1 MAAGLLIMLVLMAGC
16 GASYTGQQAAGS
28 NETAGEISQEN
39 PEEGIEEDATE
50 AADGTEDNKDTDA
63 SDTEAIAEDTALYEA
78 ITSEDG
84 LGPDAICGTAMG
96 SGYFAD
102 ADLVDLVFENYN
114 AITLENELKPESMFG
129 KSNNGPMGGTHDEE
143 LNGKTISVP
152 TIYHK
157 KADDMLD
164 KILAWNDE
172 NPGRAFKVRGH
183 VLVWHS
189 QTPEWFFHEDY
200 DNDKPYASKEVMD
213 ERQEWYIK
221 SMLEYYTGEGSKYEG
236 LFYAWDVVNEAVS
249 DSGGKYRSADSD
261 WWKIY
266 ESEEYIVNA
275 FRYAN
280 KYAAPEVD
288 LYYNDYN
295 EDNDLKMMGIIKL
308 IQAVKEDP
316 EARIDGFGMQGH
328 YSLNQPSDKK
338 FETCARKYLEEV
350 DKVMLTEL
358 DVKASA
364 GYDGSDE
371 KIKEEY
377 IKQAEYYK
385 GIYEAVKRIK
395 ADGGDFAGITTWG
408 VADPV
413 SWLHDFTGKS
423 QCPLLFDGKYERKP
437 AFWAFVDP
445 SRIEGNE

>member
-1 MAAGLLIMLVLMAGC
+1 MRKLFRRLTAAGLLIMLVLMAGC
-16 GASYTGQQAAGS
+16 
-28 NETAGEISQEN
+28 ETAGEIPQEN
-39 PEEGIEEDATE
+39 LEEGIEEAAPE
-50 AADGTEDNKDTDA
+50 EADG
-63 SDTEAIAEDTALYEA
+63 AEDTEDIDADNTETEVEDVTLREA
-78 ITSEDG
+78 ITSESG
-84 LGPDAICGTAMG
+84 LGPDAICGTAIG
-96 SGYFAD
+96 SGYFSD
-102 ADLVDLVFENYN
+102 PELMDLVYDHYN
-114 AITLENELKPESMFG
+114 ALTFENELKPETMFG
-129 KSNNGPMGGTHDEE
+129 NSYNGPMGGTHDEE
-143 LNGKTISVP
+143 LNGETISVP
-152 TIYHK
+152 AIYHK

-164 KILAWNDE
+164 KILAWNEE
-172 NPGRAFKVRGH
+172 NPDRVFKVRGH

-189 QTPEWFFHEDY
+189 QTPEWFFREDY
-200 DNDKPYASKEVMD
+200 DNDKPYVSSEVMD
-213 ERQEWYIK
+213 RRQEWYIK
-221 SMLEYYTGEGSKYEG
+221 SMLEYYTGEDSKYKG

-249 DSGGKYRSADSD
+249 DTGGKYRSADSS
-261 WWKIY
+261 WWKVY
-266 ESEEYIVNA
+266 GSEEYIVNA
-275 FRYAN
+275 FKYAN
-280 KYAAPEVD
+280 KYADPEVD

-364 GYDGSDE
+364 AYDGSDE
-371 KIKEEY
+371 KVKEEY

-385 GIYEAVKRIK
+385 GIYDAAKRIK

-408 VADPV
+408 VTDPM
-413 SWLHDFTGKS
+413 SWLHEFTHRQ
-423 QCPLLFDGKYERKP
+423 QCPLLFDGSYKPKP

-445 SRIEGNE
+445 DRIEGNE